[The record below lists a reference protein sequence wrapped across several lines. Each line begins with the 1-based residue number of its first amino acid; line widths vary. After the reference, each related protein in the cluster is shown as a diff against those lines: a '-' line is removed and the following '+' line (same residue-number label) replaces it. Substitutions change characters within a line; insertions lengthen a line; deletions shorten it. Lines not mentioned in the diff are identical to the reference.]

1 MNVCRATKVNGEACT
16 LPANGQ
22 HGLCWA
28 HDPANRE
35 KRRRLASHA
44 ARAKRTTPR
53 RQIQEIGANLADLYT
68 DVLAGRVSP
77 KVAAVAAQVANTR
90 IRALETERRWH
101 ETDELEERIAALEE
115 RSREIA

>member
-1 MNVCRATKVNGEACT
+1 MNVCRATKRDGTPCT
-16 LPANGQ
+16 LPATAPD
-22 HGLCWA
+22 GLCWA
-28 HDPANRE
+28 HSPQHAE
-35 KRRRLASHA
+35 RRRKLASHA
-44 ARAKRTTPR
+44 ARAKRHTPR
-53 RQIQEIGANLADLYT
+53 RQVQEISADLADLYT

-101 ETDELEERIAALEE
+101 ETDELEERIDALEE